1 LVIIPFASTH
11 CTKTT
16 AIIDNLT
23 KNQLLLTHQYLQ
35 PDLMTFVHENV
46 NTDEKATAESK
57 ANFFIEIIPPKI
69 KLQKYPIMK
78 MTFFVKMS
86 FLINS

>member
-1 LVIIPFASTH
+1 
-11 CTKTT
+11 
-16 AIIDNLT
+16 
-23 KNQLLLTHQYLQ
+23 
-35 PDLMTFVHENV
+35 MTFVHENV

-78 MTFFVKMS
+78 MTFFCKNVIFDKL
-86 FLINS
+86 LIYQL

>member
-1 LVIIPFASTH
+1 
-11 CTKTT
+11 
-16 AIIDNLT
+16 
-23 KNQLLLTHQYLQ
+23 
-35 PDLMTFVHENV
+35 MTFVHENV